1 LAYVEQIPAPT
12 LKKGDIAFMDTVST
26 HLVDAVEEAI
36 VARDASA
43 FYLPPYSPDSNRIKQ
58 LFAKLKSFLRKCRR
72 APWSNFG
79 KLSPRFSRPCL
90 KANAKLTS
98 QTQAML
104 NLIGKCCSR
113 RLGQS
118 AACLASGRVGSVESC

>member
-43 FYLPPYSPDSNRIKQ
+43 FYLPPYSPDFNRIEQ
-58 LFAKLKSFLRKCRR
+58 LFAKLKSFLRKVQARTVEQLWK
-72 APWSNFG
+72 AIASF
-79 KLSPRFSRPCL
+79 L
-90 KANAKLTS
+90 KALSKGECKTY
-98 QTQAML
+98 
-104 NLIGKCCSR
+104 
-113 RLGQS
+113 
-118 AACLASGRVGSVESC
+118 LANSGYA